1 MEIVKFKKKNKDQYE
16 LYLDSNQ
23 KIIVYEDVIIK
34 NNLLVNKYIDEELLN
49 KINKDNNKASIYSKC
64 VKYIGIRIRSEKEIR
79 DYLEKNEYD
88 IELIN
93 KTVDKLK
100 NNKLIN
106 DKLFAESFIN
116 DKTILTNHG
125 PLKIKNEL
133 LKHKIDI
140 DIINEYLEKL
150 DESIFD
156 EKLDKIINKYI
167 KNNTKYSNTMLKNK
181 IQLHLTDLGYSK
193 EMYIYKLDEINN
205 NENEEIIEKEFQKEY
220 KKLSKKYTGNELK
233 LKLRQKMYQKGF
245 NMSKI
250 DKFIDEIIHL

>member
-1 MEIVKFKKKNKDQYE
+1 MQIIKYKKKNKDQYE
-16 LYLDSNQ
+16 LFLDNNQ
-23 KIIVYEDVIIK
+23 KIVLYEDVIIK

-93 KTVDKLK
+93 KTVDRLK
-100 NNKLIN
+100 NNKLIDDN
-106 DKLFAESFIN
+106 LFTASFIN
-116 DKTILTNHG
+116 DKTLLTNHG

-133 LKHKIDI
+133 LKHKIDNNVINTYLDKI
-140 DIINEYLEKL
+140 DKTIFEEK
-150 DESIFD
+150 I
-156 EKLDKIINKYI
+156 DKIINKYV

-181 IQLHLTDLGYSK
+181 IQIHMMDLGYPK
-193 EMYIYKLDEINN
+193 EMYLYKLEEINMY
-205 NENEEIIEKEFQKEY
+205 ENEDILKKEFEKEY
-220 KKLSKKYTGNELK
+220 KKLSRKYSDNELK

-250 DKFIDEIIHL
+250 DKFIDEII

>member
-1 MEIVKFKKKNKDQYE
+1 MEITKFKKKNKDQYE
-16 LYLDSNQ
+16 LYLDNNQ
-23 KIIVYEDVIIK
+23 KINVYEDVIIK

-49 KINKDNNKASIYSKC
+49 KINKDNNSSSIYSKC
-64 VKYIGIRIRSEKEIR
+64 IKYISLRIRSEKEIR

-93 KTVDKLK
+93 KTVDRLK

-106 DKLFAESFIN
+106 DNLFTESFIN
-116 DKTILTNHG
+116 DKTILTNYG

-133 LKHKIDI
+133 SKHKIDI
-140 DIINEYLEKL
+140 NVINEYLEKV
-150 DESIFD
+150 DKSIFD
-156 EKLDKIINKYI
+156 EKIEKIINKYI

-181 IQLHLTDLGYSK
+181 IQTHLTDLGYPK
-193 EMYIYKLDEINN
+193 EMYIYKLDEINIH
-205 NENEEIIEKEFQKEY
+205 ENDAILEKEFQKEY
-220 KKLSKKYTGNELK
+220 KKLSRKYTDNELK

-250 DKFIDEIIHL
+250 DKFIDEFIHL